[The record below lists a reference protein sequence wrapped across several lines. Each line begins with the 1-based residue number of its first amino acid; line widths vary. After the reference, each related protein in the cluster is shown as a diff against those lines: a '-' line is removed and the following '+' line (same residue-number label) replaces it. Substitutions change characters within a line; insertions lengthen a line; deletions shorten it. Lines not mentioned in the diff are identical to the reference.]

1 MTVPEPIA
9 NHRPSPDES
18 LTLAHI
24 LCPVDFS
31 EVSAHAL
38 EQATV
43 VAGWYHAK
51 ITVLYVSTPALPT
64 VSESFGVSMPADR
77 VEPAKIQRLQEAAR
91 AFAGPA
97 IEAKREVDVIVDIGH
112 PAQQILARASAL
124 GADMIVMGTHGASG
138 FQHFV
143 LGSVTEK
150 VLRKA
155 SCPVL
160 TMPPRAHAPAPLP
173 FTRILCPI
181 DFSNPS
187 LSALEWTWSLAR
199 ESQAAVTLLHVIEWP
214 WEEPPAPHLEELP
227 AHEAQKLAA
236 FRREL
241 ETTSLAKLESLISL
255 DPRARASAASLIRH
269 GKAHREVLAA
279 AAACQADLIVMGV
292 HGRNVIDL
300 SLFGSTTNHVVRAAS
315 CPVLTVRAKQ

>member
-1 MTVPEPIA
+1 M
-9 NHRPSPDES
+9 
-18 LTLAHI
+18 TLAHI

-51 ITVLYVSTPALPT
+51 VTVLYVYTPALPP
-64 VSESFGVSMPADR
+64 VSESFGVSMPAGG
-77 VEPAKIQRLQEAAR
+77 VEPATIQRLQDTAR

-97 IEAKREVDVIVDIGH
+97 IEAKRQVDVIVDVGH

-155 SCPVL
+155 GCPVL
-160 TMPPRAHAPAPLP
+160 TVPPRAHGPASLP

-181 DFSNPS
+181 DFSSPS
-187 LSALEWTWSLAR
+187 RSALEWTWSLAQ

-214 WEEPPAPHLEELP
+214 WDEPPAPHLEELP
-227 AHEAQKLAA
+227 VREAHKLAE

-241 ETTSLAKLESLISL
+241 ETASLAELESLVPP
-255 DPRARASAASLIRH
+255 DVRARRAAAPLIRH

-300 SLFGSTTNHVVRAAS
+300 SLFGSTTNQVVRAAS
-315 CPVLTVRAKQ
+315 CPVLTVRARQ

>member
-1 MTVPEPIA
+1 VT
-9 NHRPSPDES
+9 
-18 LTLAHI
+18 LTHI

-38 EQATV
+38 DQASA
-43 VAGWYHAK
+43 VAGRYHAQ
-51 ITVLYVSTPALPT
+51 ITLLYVHTPALPA
-64 VSESFGVSMPADR
+64 VSESFGVSMPAGS
-77 VEPAKIQRLQEAAR
+77 VEAATIQRLQETAR
-91 AFAGPA
+91 SFARPA
-97 IEAKREVDVIVDIGH
+97 LEGKQQVDVIVDVGH
-112 PAQQILARASAL
+112 PAAQILARAAAL
-124 GADMIVMGTHGASG
+124 GVDMIVMGTHGASG

-155 SCPVL
+155 GCPVL
-160 TMPPRAHAPAPLP
+160 TVPPRALVPAPLP

-181 DFSNPS
+181 DFSSPS
-187 LSALEWTWSLAR
+187 RSALQWTWSLAQ

-227 AHEAQKLAA
+227 AREARKLGE

-241 ETTSLAKLESLISL
+241 ETTSLAQLESLVPP
-255 DPRARASAASLIRH
+255 DVRARRPPASLIRH

-292 HGRNVIDL
+292 HGRNIVDL
-300 SLFGSTTNHVVRAAS
+300 SFFGSTTNQVVRAAS
-315 CPVLTVRAKQ
+315 CPVLTVRARQ

>member
-1 MTVPEPIA
+1 MT
-9 NHRPSPDES
+9 
-18 LTLAHI
+18 LTHI

-38 EQATV
+38 DHARV
-43 VAGWYHAK
+43 VAGRYHAR
-51 ITVLYVSTPALPT
+51 ITLLYVHAPALPA
-64 VSESFGVSMPADR
+64 VSESVGVSMPAGR
-77 VEPAKIQRLQEAAR
+77 VEAATIEGLREAAR
-91 AFAGPA
+91 SFAGPA
-97 IEAKREVDVIVDIGH
+97 VEGMQQVAVIVDGGH
-112 PAQQILARASAL
+112 PAPQILARAAAL
-124 GADMIVMGTHGASG
+124 GADLIVMGTHGASG
-138 FQHFV
+138 FQHFM

-160 TMPPRAHAPAPLP
+160 TVPPRAHAPAAPP
-173 FTRILCPI
+173 FTSILCPI

-187 LSALEWTWSLAR
+187 LSALEWTWSLAQ

-214 WEEPPAPHLEELP
+214 WEEPPAPHFEELP
-227 AHEAQKLAA
+227 AREGQKLAE

-241 ETTSLAKLESLISL
+241 ETTSLARLESLV
-255 DPRARASAASLIRH
+255 PRHERDRRPAASVVRH

-292 HGRNVIDL
+292 HGRNVVDL
-300 SLFGSTTNHVVRAAS
+300 SLFGSTTNQVVRAAS
-315 CPVLTVRAKQ
+315 CPVLTVRASQ

>member
-1 MTVPEPIA
+1 M
-9 NHRPSPDES
+9 
-18 LTLAHI
+18 TLAHI

-51 ITVLYVSTPALPT
+51 ITVLFVYTPTLPM

-77 VEPAKIQRLQEAAR
+77 VEPAQIRRLQETAR
-91 AFAGPA
+91 SFAGPA
-97 IEAKREVDVIVDIGH
+97 IEANRQVDVIVDIGR
-112 PAQQILARASAL
+112 PVEQILARASAL

-138 FQHFV
+138 FQHLM

-160 TMPPRAHAPAPLP
+160 TVPPRAHAPASLP

-187 LSALEWTWSLAR
+187 LAALDWTWSLAQ

-214 WEEPPAPHLEELP
+214 WEEPPAPPLDELP
-227 AHEAQKLAA
+227 AHEAQKLAD

-241 ETTSLAKLESLISL
+241 ETTSRAKLESLVPL
-255 DPRARASAASLIRH
+255 NVRARRPAASLIRH

-279 AAACQADLIVMGV
+279 GAACQADLIVMGV

-300 SLFGSTTNHVVRAAS
+300 SLFGSTTNQVVRAAS
-315 CPVLTVRAKQ
+315 CPVLTVRARQ

>member
-1 MTVPEPIA
+1 M
-9 NHRPSPDES
+9 
-18 LTLAHI
+18 TLAHI

-51 ITVLYVSTPALPT
+51 ITVLYVYTPALPT

-77 VEPAKIQRLQEAAR
+77 VEPAKIQRLQETAR
-91 AFAGPA
+91 SFAGPA

-138 FQHFV
+138 FQHFM

-160 TMPPRAHAPAPLP
+160 TMPPRAHAPASLP

-187 LSALEWTWSLAR
+187 LSALEWTWSLAQ

-227 AHEAQKLAA
+227 AHEAQKLAE

-241 ETTSLAKLESLISL
+241 ETTSLAKLESLVPL
-255 DPRARASAASLIRH
+255 DRRARRLGGIPHQAWQGAPRSARGGRCLPGRPDRDGCPRPQRH
-269 GKAHREVLAA
+269 RS
-279 AAACQADLIVMGV
+279 I
-292 HGRNVIDL
+292 
-300 SLFGSTTNHVVRAAS
+300 VVRLDDKPCCARRLV
-315 CPVLTVRAKQ
+315 PGPDGPRETVTR

>member
-1 MTVPEPIA
+1 M
-9 NHRPSPDES
+9 
-18 LTLAHI
+18 TLAHI

-38 EQATV
+38 GQAIV
-43 VAGWYHAK
+43 LAGWYHAK
-51 ITVLYVSTPALPT
+51 ITVLHICAPALPA
-64 VSESFGVSMPADR
+64 VSESYGVSMPAD
-77 VEPAKIQRLQEAAR
+77 VMEPAKIQRLQEAAR
-91 AFAGPA
+91 SFAGPA
-97 IEAKREVDVIVDIGH
+97 IDAKRQVEVIVDVGH

-124 GADMIVMGTHGASG
+124 GPDMIVMGTHGASG
-138 FQHFV
+138 VQRFM

-150 VLRKA
+150 VLRK
-155 SCPVL
+155 SNWPVL
-160 TMPPRAHAPAPLP
+160 TVPPRAHAPAPLP
-173 FTRILCPI
+173 FTSILCPV
-181 DFSNPS
+181 DFSDSS
-187 LSALEWTWSLAR
+187 LSALEWTWSLAQ

-227 AHEAQKLAA
+227 AGEARKLAQ

-241 ETTSLAKLESLISL
+241 ETRSLAILESLVPL
-255 DPRARASAASLIRH
+255 NVRARRPAASLIRH

-279 AAACQADLIVMGV
+279 AAACRADLIVMGV

-315 CPVLTVRAKQ
+315 CPVLTVRARQ